1 MKWSDRIGRRV
12 KLRDLHIVLA
22 VSKTG
27 SMIRAA
33 DELSISQPVISKA
46 ITELEHTLGVR
57 LFDRTAQ
64 GVEPTAYG
72 QAFINCGTAVF
83 DELRRGV
90 QVIDFLS
97 DPTFGGVRVGGSAPF
112 IDELIPAV
120 IARLA
125 QRYPRIEFHV
135 TETDTP
141 ALCRSLRE
149 RKLDV
154 VIGRTASTVSGED
167 LASETLFEDQ
177 MFVVAGLDNPLSR
190 RRRIDLA
197 ALLNQPWVFPET
209 DNVAWTMIEEGFRS
223 AGMPPPTPQVVSN
236 SMAVRTRLVETGRFI
251 TMLPGSTLH
260 FGANRLRLKILAVS
274 SQMKPRPVEIIT
286 LKNRTPNPVS
296 KLFIDEIH
304 RLSAPLTK
312 RTSQTRIAD

>member
-12 KLRDLHIVLA
+12 KLRDLHILLA

-33 DELSISQPVISKA
+33 GQLSISQPVISKA
-46 ITELEHTLGVR
+46 ISELEHTLGVR

-72 QAFINCGTAVF
+72 QAFIDCGTAVF

-90 QVIDFLS
+90 QVVDFLS
-97 DPTFGGVRVGGSAPF
+97 DPTFGGVRIGGAAPF

-120 IARLA
+120 VARLA
-125 QRYPRIEFHV
+125 QRYPRMQFHV

-141 ALCRSLRE
+141 ALCRLLRE

-154 VIGRTASTVSGED
+154 VIGRTVSSAFGED

-190 RRRIDLA
+190 RRKLDLA
-197 ALLNQPWVFPET
+197 ALVDQPWVVPEA
-209 DNVAWTMIEEGFRS
+209 DNLAWAMIEEGFRS

-236 SMAVRTRLVETGRFI
+236 SMAVRTRLVETGPFI

-260 FGANRLRLKILAVS
+260 FGVKRLRMKVLSIS
-274 SQMKPRPVEIIT
+274 SHMKTRPVQIMT
-286 LKNRTPNPVS
+286 LKNRTPNPIS
-296 KLFIDEIH
+296 RLFVDELH
-304 RLSAPLTK
+304 RMSTPLRKGARLGTD
-312 RTSQTRIAD
+312 R